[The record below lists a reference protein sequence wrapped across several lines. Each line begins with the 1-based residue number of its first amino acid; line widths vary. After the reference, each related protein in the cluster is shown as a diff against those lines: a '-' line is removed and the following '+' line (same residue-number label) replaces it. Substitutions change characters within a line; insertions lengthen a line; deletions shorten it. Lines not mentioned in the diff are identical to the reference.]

1 MLVNLVEDKEL
12 IMNMDVVRKIVSTS
26 LSIRKKNKIRVRQP
40 LHELVI
46 NIDKNE
52 WLKNY
57 IELIKEEV
65 NVKKII
71 IKKKVDDEGN
81 EELKIIPSKLG
92 PRIGS
97 KVQECIRLAKL
108 GKWKNLNGKI
118 VVGDINLEEDEY
130 ELESKIVNDDSSQI
144 VVGENIIVSLDI
156 NLDEV
161 LIGEGISRD
170 VIRLI
175 QNLRREKNLDVSDN
189 IDIKIN
195 ADKAIIK
202 AIQDNY
208 SYVCTQVLANKIE
221 LGNDIDNDSEKISGY
236 SISINF

>member
-1 MLVNLVEDKEL
+1 MYK
-12 IMNMDVVRKIVSTS
+12 
-26 LSIRKKNKIRVRQP
+26 RQ
-40 LHELVI
+40 
-46 NIDKNE
+46 
-52 WLKNY
+52 
-57 IELIKEEV
+57 
-65 NVKKII
+65 
-71 IKKKVDDEGN
+71 
-81 EELKIIPSKLG
+81 
-92 PRIGS
+92 
-97 KVQECIRLAKL
+97 
-108 GKWKNLNGKI
+108 
-118 VVGDINLEEDEY
+118 
-130 ELESKIVNDDSSQI
+130 SQI

-195 ADKAIIK
+195 ADEAVTK

-221 LGNDIDNDSEKISGY
+221 LGNDIDNNAEKISGY
-236 SISINF
+236 SISINIK

>member
-1 MLVNLVEDKEL
+1 M
-12 IMNMDVVRKIVSTS
+12 
-26 LSIRKKNKIRVRQP
+26 
-40 LHELVI
+40 
-46 NIDKNE
+46 
-52 WLKNY
+52 
-57 IELIKEEV
+57 
-65 NVKKII
+65 
-71 IKKKVDDEGN
+71 
-81 EELKIIPSKLG
+81 
-92 PRIGS
+92 
-97 KVQECIRLAKL
+97 
-108 GKWKNLNGKI
+108 
-118 VVGDINLEEDEY
+118 VGGINLEEGEY

-195 ADKAIIK
+195 ADKAVTK

-221 LGNDIDNDSEKISGY
+221 LGNDIDNNSEKISGY
-236 SISINF
+236 NISINIK

>member
-1 MLVNLVEDKEL
+1 MH
-12 IMNMDVVRKIVSTS
+12 
-26 LSIRKKNKIRVRQP
+26 Q
-40 LHELVI
+40 LVI

-52 WLKNY
+52 WLNSY

-65 NVKKII
+65 NVKKIL
-71 IKKKVDDEGN
+71 IKNKIDDEGN

-97 KVQECIRLAKL
+97 KVQDCIRLAKL
-108 GKWKNLNGKI
+108 GEWKDVNGKI
-118 VVGDINLEEDEY
+118 VVGGINLEEGEY

-195 ADKAIIK
+195 ADKAVTK

-221 LGNDIDNDSEKISGY
+221 LGNDIDNNSEKISGY
-236 SISINF
+236 SISINIK

>member
-1 MLVNLVEDKEL
+1 MERCK
-12 IMNMDVVRKIVSTS
+12 R
-26 LSIRKKNKIRVRQP
+26 
-40 LHELVI
+40 
-46 NIDKNE
+46 
-52 WLKNY
+52 
-57 IELIKEEV
+57 
-65 NVKKII
+65 
-71 IKKKVDDEGN
+71 
-81 EELKIIPSKLG
+81 
-92 PRIGS
+92 
-97 KVQECIRLAKL
+97 
-108 GKWKNLNGKI
+108 KI
-118 VVGDINLEEDEY
+118 VVGGINLEEGEY

-195 ADKAIIK
+195 ADKAVTK

-221 LGNDIDNDSEKISGY
+221 LGNDIDNNSEKISGY
-236 SISINF
+236 NISINIK

>member
-1 MLVNLVEDKEL
+1 MEKF
-12 IMNMDVVRKIVSTS
+12 
-26 LSIRKKNKIRVRQP
+26 
-40 LHELVI
+40 
-46 NIDKNE
+46 
-52 WLKNY
+52 
-57 IELIKEEV
+57 
-65 NVKKII
+65 
-71 IKKKVDDEGN
+71 
-81 EELKIIPSKLG
+81 
-92 PRIGS
+92 
-97 KVQECIRLAKL
+97 
-108 GKWKNLNGKI
+108 KWKI

-156 NLDEV
+156 NLDEG

-195 ADKAIIK
+195 ADEAIIK

-208 SYVCTQVLANKIE
+208 SYICTQVLANKIE
-221 LGNDIDNDSEKISGY
+221 LGNSVDNDSEKISGY

>member
-1 MLVNLVEDKEL
+1 MH
-12 IMNMDVVRKIVSTS
+12 
-26 LSIRKKNKIRVRQP
+26 Q
-40 LHELVI
+40 LVI

-52 WLKNY
+52 WLNSY

-65 NVKKII
+65 NVKKIL
-71 IKKKVDDEGN
+71 IKNKIDDEGN

-97 KVQECIRLAKL
+97 KVQDCIRLAKL
-108 GKWKNLNGKI
+108 GDWKDVSGKI
-118 VVGDINLEEDEY
+118 VVGGINLEQGEY

-195 ADKAIIK
+195 ADKAVTK

-208 SYVCTQVLANKIE
+208 SYVCTQVLPNKIE
-221 LGNDIDNDSEKISGY
+221 LGNDIDNNSEKISGY
-236 SISINF
+236 SISINIK

>member
-1 MLVNLVEDKEL
+1 M
-12 IMNMDVVRKIVSTS
+12 
-26 LSIRKKNKIRVRQP
+26 
-40 LHELVI
+40 
-46 NIDKNE
+46 
-52 WLKNY
+52 
-57 IELIKEEV
+57 
-65 NVKKII
+65 
-71 IKKKVDDEGN
+71 
-81 EELKIIPSKLG
+81 
-92 PRIGS
+92 
-97 KVQECIRLAKL
+97 QECIRLAKL

-130 ELESKIVNDDSSQI
+130 ELESKIVNDESSQI

-156 NLDEV
+156 NLDEG

-195 ADKAIIK
+195 ADEAIIK

-208 SYVCTQVLANKIE
+208 SYICTQVLANKIE
-221 LGNDIDNDSEKISGY
+221 LGNSIDNDSEKISGY

>member
-1 MLVNLVEDKEL
+1 M
-12 IMNMDVVRKIVSTS
+12 
-26 LSIRKKNKIRVRQP
+26 
-40 LHELVI
+40 
-46 NIDKNE
+46 
-52 WLKNY
+52 
-57 IELIKEEV
+57 
-65 NVKKII
+65 
-71 IKKKVDDEGN
+71 
-81 EELKIIPSKLG
+81 
-92 PRIGS
+92 
-97 KVQECIRLAKL
+97 
-108 GKWKNLNGKI
+108 
-118 VVGDINLEEDEY
+118 VGGINLEEGEY

-195 ADKAIIK
+195 ADKAVTK

-221 LGNDIDNDSEKISGY
+221 LGNDIDNNSEKISGY
-236 SISINF
+236 NISINKVFSLVI

>member
-1 MLVNLVEDKEL
+1 MH
-12 IMNMDVVRKIVSTS
+12 
-26 LSIRKKNKIRVRQP
+26 Q
-40 LHELVI
+40 LVI

-52 WLKNY
+52 WLNSY

-65 NVKKII
+65 NVKKIL
-71 IKKKVDDEGN
+71 IKNKIDDEGN

-97 KVQECIRLAKL
+97 KVQDCIRLAKL
-108 GKWKNLNGKI
+108 GEWKDVNGKI
-118 VVGDINLEEDEY
+118 VVGGINLEEGEY

-195 ADKAIIK
+195 ADKAVTK

-221 LGNDIDNDSEKISGY
+221 LGNDIDNNSEKISGY
-236 SISINF
+236 NISINIK

>member
-1 MLVNLVEDKEL
+1 M
-12 IMNMDVVRKIVSTS
+12 
-26 LSIRKKNKIRVRQP
+26 
-40 LHELVI
+40 
-46 NIDKNE
+46 
-52 WLKNY
+52 
-57 IELIKEEV
+57 
-65 NVKKII
+65 
-71 IKKKVDDEGN
+71 
-81 EELKIIPSKLG
+81 
-92 PRIGS
+92 
-97 KVQECIRLAKL
+97 
-108 GKWKNLNGKI
+108 
-118 VVGDINLEEDEY
+118 VGGINLEQGEY

-195 ADKAIIK
+195 ADKAVTK

-221 LGNDIDNDSEKISGY
+221 LGNDIDNNSEKISGY
-236 SISINF
+236 SISINIK

>member
-1 MLVNLVEDKEL
+1 M
-12 IMNMDVVRKIVSTS
+12 
-26 LSIRKKNKIRVRQP
+26 
-40 LHELVI
+40 
-46 NIDKNE
+46 
-52 WLKNY
+52 
-57 IELIKEEV
+57 
-65 NVKKII
+65 
-71 IKKKVDDEGN
+71 
-81 EELKIIPSKLG
+81 
-92 PRIGS
+92 
-97 KVQECIRLAKL
+97 
-108 GKWKNLNGKI
+108 
-118 VVGDINLEEDEY
+118 VGGINLEEGEY

-195 ADKAIIK
+195 ADKAVTK

-221 LGNDIDNDSEKISGY
+221 LGNDIDNNSEKISGY
-236 SISINF
+236 SISINIK

>member
-1 MLVNLVEDKEL
+1 MATTWSA
-12 IMNMDVVRKIVSTS
+12 STS
-26 LSIRKKNKIRVRQP
+26 LSVGNIIAPTSASAGLFFKVTVAGTTGSSEPSWATSIGETVYDNDVRYVSFSATFNDLQP
-40 LHELVI
+40 I
-46 NIDKNE
+46 NPSAI
-52 WLKNY
+52 
-57 IELIKEEV
+57 IELFT
-65 NVKKII
+65 
-71 IKKKVDDEGN
+71 
-81 EELKIIPSKLG
+81 LKLDNTLHG
-92 PRIGS
+92 ATTVYRFHAGS
-97 KVQECIRLAKL
+97 NM
-108 GKWKNLNGKI
+108 NLNGKI

-195 ADKAIIK
+195 ADKAVTK

-221 LGNDIDNDSEKISGY
+221 LGNDIDNNSEKISGH
-236 SISINF
+236 SISINIK